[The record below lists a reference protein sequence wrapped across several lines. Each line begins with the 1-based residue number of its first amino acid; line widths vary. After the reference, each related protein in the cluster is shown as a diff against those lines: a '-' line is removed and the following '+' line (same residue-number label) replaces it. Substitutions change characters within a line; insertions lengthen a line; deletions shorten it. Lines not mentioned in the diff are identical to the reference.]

1 MAVLGGGK
9 ESLLPSLTHS
19 HVKTYR
25 SSAVVWWSI
34 SVLGKCTAFIYSGE
48 YEIRGTHSRPI
59 SIVSTL
65 QIALLN
71 IHYDSAN
78 HFYPSKTHFY
88 SDIYKYILQVC
99 DHWQFTFQQFWYMCF
114 CHMFPP
120 MTGVLFFFFH
130 RHSALTHMLM
140 VMYNVEQ
147 WRVFVCD

>member
-19 HVKTYR
+19 HVKTSR

-48 YEIRGTHSRPI
+48 YEFRGNHSRPI

-78 HFYPSKTHFY
+78 HFFPAKPIFTLTSINIFCRVWSLTVHFPTVLIYVLLSHVPS
-88 SDIYKYILQVC
+88 L
-99 DHWQFTFQQFWYMCF
+99 
-114 CHMFPP
+114 
-120 MTGVLFFFFH
+120 LFFPSTLCL
-130 RHSALTHMLM
+130 HSLTHMLM
-140 VMYNVEQ
+140 GMYNVEQ

>member
-19 HVKTYR
+19 HVKTSR

-34 SVLGKCTAFIYSGE
+34 SVFGKCTAFIYSGE
-48 YEIRGTHSRPI
+48 YEIRGNHSRPI

-78 HFYPSKTHFY
+78 HFFFQQNPFLLWHLL
-88 SDIYKYILQVC
+88 IYFAEC
-99 DHWQFTFQQFWYMCF
+99 DYWQFTFQQFWYMCF
-114 CHMFPP
+114 CHLFPP
-120 MTGVLFFFFH
+120 MTAVLFFSIDTP
-130 RHSALTHMLM
+130 SALTHMLM